1 MTERT
6 STPIAPADEGVV
18 GTDDDG
24 RAFIRF
30 ERHLRHPIDHVWAAI
45 SEPAEIVGWLYQRVE
60 IEPQLGGQF
69 PMWLGATDDQ
79 KPQKS
84 A

>member
-6 STPIAPADEGVV
+6 STPIAPTDEGVV

-30 ERHLRHPIDHVWAAI
+30 ERHLPHPIDRVWAAI